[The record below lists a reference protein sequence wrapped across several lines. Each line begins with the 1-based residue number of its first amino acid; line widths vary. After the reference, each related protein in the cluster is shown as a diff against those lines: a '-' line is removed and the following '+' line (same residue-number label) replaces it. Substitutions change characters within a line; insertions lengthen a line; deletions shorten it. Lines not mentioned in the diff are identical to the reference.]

1 MGDGASPTHE
11 DSISLVFPSDALSSY
26 LPLAFS
32 PLFLCGFVPLFV
44 WFIFFSF
51 LYLNLYLLFRLLLNL
66 SVISKRKKNCQKKQ
80 QKHQVS

>member
-44 WFIFFSF
+44 WFIFFF
-51 LYLNLYLLFRLLLNL
+51 FVFE
-66 SVISKRKKNCQKKQ
+66 SVFT
-80 QKHQVS
+80 V